1 MLLRSIIS
9 FLALPGPVA
18 GLIPLLISWIKS
30 PCLLQLNFGFL
41 PMGIGF
47 GILIASVIS
56 FHRRGKGTLA
66 PWDPPTH
73 LVDQDLYCF
82 TRNPMYLGVL
92 LLLTGWALITGNP
105 WNYGYTLLLAVIF
118 HLRVVHY
125 EEHQM
130 KRRFGKEWE
139 NYRQAVPRWGLRLHP
154 YSPTEPE
161 DETRPENN
169 LWKD

>member
-9 FLALPGPVA
+9 FLALPCLVA
-18 GLIPLLISWIKS
+18 GVIPLVISWINS
-30 PCLLQLNFGFL
+30 PYLLRSNFGFL

-47 GILIASVIS
+47 GILVVSVIS
-56 FHRRGKGTLA
+56 FHRRGRGTLA
-66 PWDPPTH
+66 PWDPPRH
-73 LVDQDLYCF
+73 LVVQDLYCL

-92 LLLTGWALITGNP
+92 LLLIGWALITGNP
-105 WNYGYTLLLAVIF
+105 WNYGYTILLAIIF

-130 KRRFGKEWE
+130 KRRFGEEWE
-139 NYRQAVPRWGLRLHP
+139 NYRQAVPRWGLRLRP

-161 DETRPENN
+161 DDARLEGDT
-169 LWKD
+169 WKG